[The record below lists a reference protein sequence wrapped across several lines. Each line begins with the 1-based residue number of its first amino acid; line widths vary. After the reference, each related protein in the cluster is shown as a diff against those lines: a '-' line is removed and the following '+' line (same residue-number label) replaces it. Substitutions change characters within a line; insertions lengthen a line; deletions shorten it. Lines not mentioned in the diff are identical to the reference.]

1 MTKTRDTDVILSPS
15 FPQRP
20 FQLRKDESIFNA
32 IMYLTKCHFC
42 NLQGLVNVGDSV
54 SVTLKKVLDKKI
66 LPALKPTFSDGKEN
80 LDESLDFMIQNAV
93 EVCSSF
99 SHFFTKVK
107 KVYVSKRQVQSVESE
122 DSLYREGYH
131 IVTGHLTTKSS
142 RHQQSRHQE
151 VD

>member
-1 MTKTRDTDVILSPS
+1 M
-15 FPQRP
+15 F
-20 FQLRKDESIFNA
+20 
-32 IMYLTKCHFC
+32 LTKCHFC

-99 SHFFTKVK
+99 SHFFTKLK
-107 KVYVSKRQVQSVESE
+107 KVYVIKRQVQSVESE

-131 IVTGHLTTKSS
+131 TVTGHLTTKSS

>member
-1 MTKTRDTDVILSPS
+1 
-15 FPQRP
+15 
-20 FQLRKDESIFNA
+20 
-32 IMYLTKCHFC
+32 MYLIKCHFC

-66 LPALKPTFSDGKEN
+66 LPAIKPTFSDGKEN
-80 LDESLDFMIQNAV
+80 LDESLDFLIQNAV

-99 SHFFTKVK
+99 SHFFTKLK
-107 KVYVSKRQVQSVESE
+107 KVYVSKGQVQSVESE
-122 DSLYREGYH
+122 DSLYSREGYH
-131 IVTGHLTTKSS
+131 TVAGHLTTKSS

>member
-1 MTKTRDTDVILSPS
+1 MTKTRDTDVIVPVSHKGLFSYVRMKVFS
-15 FPQRP
+15 MQSCIS
-20 FQLRKDESIFNA
+20 L
-32 IMYLTKCHFC
+32 CHFC

-54 SVTLKKVLDKKI
+54 SVTLKKVLDKKV

-99 SHFFTKVK
+99 SHFFTKLK
-107 KVYVSKRQVQSVESE
+107 KVYVSKGEVQSVESE

-131 IVTGHLTTKSS
+131 TVAGHLTTKSS

>member
-1 MTKTRDTDVILSPS
+1 M
-15 FPQRP
+15 F
-20 FQLRKDESIFNA
+20 
-32 IMYLTKCHFC
+32 LTKCHFC

-99 SHFFTKVK
+99 SHFFTKLK

-122 DSLYREGYH
+122 DSLYRAGYH
-131 IVTGHLTTKSS
+131 TVTCHLTPNHLATKNSTS
-142 RHQQSRHQE
+142 RQPTRHQIITL
-151 VD
+151 